1 MMHPFFAASI
11 FDSPWIIVAIVLVS
25 IISNWLS
32 KRRQAKEAEQQQRE
46 SPRPPESAGQP
57 AQDFDLE
64 ETLRRLM
71 GEEQP
76 PKAPA
81 PPPLPPT
88 MRREVPPEPSW
99 EEREPAQPAWQT
111 PPPIRLP
118 PLPVA
123 QPRFTP
129 TVVGEQQRE
138 AARRFEQLN
147 EQGRHPATV
156 VSHGHRSRSPSGSRL
171 ASQWRNPRRARQ
183 AFVASIVFAPP
194 KGLEP

>member
-32 KRRQAKEAEQQQRE
+32 KRRQAKEARQQQGE
-46 SPRPPESAGQP
+46 NLPSSAAPPKP
-57 AQDFDLE
+57 AEQFDLE

-71 GEEQP
+71 GEEPP
-76 PKAPA
+76 PKPPA

-88 MRREVPPEPSW
+88 IRREVSPEPSW
-99 EEREPAQPAWQT
+99 AEGEPSQPAWQT
-111 PPPIRLP
+111 PPLIRLP

-123 QPRFTP
+123 QPRVTA

-156 VSHGHRSRSPSGSRL
+156 VGHGHRSRSSSGSRL

-194 KGLEP
+194 KGMEP

>member
-1 MMHPFFAASI
+1 MHPIFAVSI

-32 KRRQAKEAEQQQRE
+32 KRREAKEAEKKTHGNQ
-46 SPRPPESAGQP
+46 PPPVSSGQP

-71 GEEQP
+71 GEEPP

-81 PPPLPPT
+81 PPPLPPAN
-88 MRREVPPEPSW
+88 RREVPPEPVW
-99 EEREPAQPAWQT
+99 DEGEPARPSWQT

-118 PLPVA
+118 PLPA
-123 QPRFTP
+123 APPRFTAP
-129 TVVGEQQRE
+129 VVGEQQRE

-156 VSHGHRSRSPSGSRL
+156 VGHGHKSSSASASRL
-171 ASQWRNPRRARQ
+171 ASKWRHPRKARQ